1 MRKIILKNGFA
12 LGDVVL
18 MTAAVR
24 DLHLCY
30 PGQFQTDVRTHFPDV
45 WDFNPHLT
53 HLEERDPDVQVIQ
66 CQYPL
71 IDFSNSRPYHVI
83 HGYID
88 FLNRILGLDI
98 KPTAFHGDI
107 HLSEDER
114 NWASQVHEL
123 TGSPIPFWIVSA
135 GGKYDITIKWWSTD
149 YFQSVVD
156 HFKNQIAF
164 VQIGEFGHHHPKLR
178 GAIDLRGQ
186 TSVRELIRLVHHAQ
200 GVLSP
205 VTALMHLAAAVETK
219 PGFPK
224 NRPCVVVA
232 GGREPPHWESY
243 PHHQFIHSVGA
254 LPCCA
259 EGGCWKS
266 RTYPLID
273 GDRRDTKANLCVDV
287 VESLPRCMMM
297 ITPEEVI
304 RRITMYYSGGML
316 QFITTSENRAK
327 ARGIKASQTNDFDQ
341 HSINRYNAP
350 SRIAAAIESLP
361 NYPGGFHGRG
371 IVICAGG
378 IKYFTC
384 AWVCINMIR
393 RLGCTLPIE
402 LWFQGPEELDQRM
415 AQLLQSL
422 GVRCVDAKEV
432 EKRFPRRCPGG
443 WELKSYAIIHS
454 SFEEVLL
461 LDADN
466 VPCRNPA
473 FLFDETEYRR
483 TGSIFWPDYGTLG
496 PDRAI
501 WSICDIDYR
510 EESEFESGQM
520 LINKRTCWKPL
531 ALTFWFN
538 EHSDFFYYHIHGDKD
553 TFHLAWRKLKQPYTM
568 VTTPIESL
576 EGVMCQ
582 HDLRGQRIFQHR
594 NSHKWQLFSENRH
607 IRGFL
612 HEKLCLSFLEDL
624 REKWDGRIRYEPHN
638 CIWQEG
644 LILRGDTCDSN
655 IFNTVVKENQYQ
667 LPERFHSTDVVIDV
681 GAHVGSFAYA
691 CNKRGARTIVSF
703 EPDNENFK
711 LAWSNLKPLGPRVR
725 VYEKAVWRSD
735 RHPTS
740 LIHSGYN
747 GAGHT
752 LDTGSGTVLVQ
763 GEEQPSKVRNLV
775 SCIGLDKILQRF
787 QRVRLLKLA
796 CAGAEW
802 PILFTSKELGRVEAI
817 CGKYQEVINLPSY
830 AVVQEITRYR
840 RTDLEQL
847 LKRYYHHV
855 QFKALANNSGLF
867 WAWDRISR

>member
-1 MRKIILKNGFA
+1 MRKLILKNGFA

-45 WDFNPHLT
+45 WEFNPHLT

-88 FLNRILGLDI
+88 FLNRTLGLDI

-135 GGKYDITIKWWSTD
+135 GGKYDITIKWWSTA

-266 RTYPLID
+266 RTYPLLD

-316 QFITTSENRAK
+316 QFITASENRAK
-327 ARGIKASQTNDFDQ
+327 AKGIKASQTNDFDQ
-341 HSINRYNAP
+341 HSINRYNAS

-483 TGSIFWPDYGTLG
+483 TGSIFWPDYGSLG

-624 REKWDGRIRYEPHN
+624 REKWDGRIRYEPRN
-638 CIWQEG
+638 SIWQEG
-644 LILRGDTCDSN
+644 LILRGGTCDSN
-655 IFNTVVKENQYQ
+655 IFNTVVSENRYQ

-691 CNKRGARTIVSF
+691 CIKRGARTIIAF
-703 EPDNENFK
+703 EPESENFK
-711 LAWSNLKPLGPRVR
+711 LAWSNLRPLGPRVR
-725 VYEKAVWRSD
+725 VYGKAVWRSD

-747 GAGHT
+747 SASPT

-763 GEEQPSKVRNLV
+763 GEEQPSQTRNMV

-787 QRVRLLKLA
+787 KRVRLLKLA
-796 CAGAEW
+796 CEGAEW
-802 PILFTSKELGRVEAI
+802 PILFTSKELRRVEAI
-817 CGKYQEVINLPSY
+817 CGKYQEVFNLPSF
-830 AVVQEITRYR
+830 AVVEGITRYR
-840 RTDLEQL
+840 RADLEQL
-847 LKRYYHHV
+847 LKDYYHHV
-855 QFKALANNSGLF
+855 QFKPLSKNSGIF
-867 WAWDRISR
+867 WAWDRINQ

>member
-45 WDFNPHLT
+45 WEFNPHLT

-107 HLSEDER
+107 HLSGDER

-219 PGFPK
+219 SGFPK

-243 PHHQFIHSVGA
+243 PHHQFIHLVGA

-266 RTYPLID
+266 RTYPLLD

-297 ITPEEVI
+297 ITPKEVI

-316 QFITTSENRAK
+316 RFITASENRAK
-327 ARGIKASQTNDFDQ
+327 AKGIKASQTNDFDQ

-378 IKYFTC
+378 TKYFTC

-402 LWFQGPEELDQRM
+402 LWFQGPEELDRRM

-483 TGSIFWPDYGTLG
+483 TGCIFWPDYGSLG

-520 LINKRTCWKPL
+520 LINKKTCWKPL

-553 TFHLAWRKLKQPYTM
+553 TFHLAWRKLKHPYTM

-607 IRGFL
+607 ICGFL

-624 REKWDGRIRYEPHN
+624 REKWDGRIRYEPRN
-638 CIWQEG
+638 SISQEG
-644 LILRGDTCDSN
+644 IILRGGTCDSK
-655 IFNTVVKENQYQ
+655 IFNTVVNENQYQ

-691 CNKRGARTIVSF
+691 CNKRGARTIVAF

-725 VYEKAVWRSD
+725 IYGKAVWRSD

-740 LIHSGYN
+740 LIYSGYN
-747 GAGHT
+747 SASPT

-763 GEEQPSKVRNLV
+763 GEEKPSQTRNMV
-775 SCIGLDKILQRF
+775 SCIGLDRILQRF
-787 QRVRLLKLA
+787 KRVRLLKLA
-796 CAGAEW
+796 CEGAEW
-802 PILFTSKELGRVEAI
+802 PILFTSKELRRVEEI
-817 CGKYQEVINLPSY
+817 CGKYQEVFNLPSF
-830 AVVQEITRYR
+830 AVVEGITRYR
-840 RTDLEQL
+840 RADLEQL
-847 LKRYYHHV
+847 LKDYYHHV
-855 QFKALANNSGLF
+855 QFKPLSKNSGIF